1 MNKVVDLVIIGAG
14 LSGLSCAL
22 VTGRGLLKVAILNDE
37 QKLHGD
43 FDTHNFITNDGQTKQ
58 SIFEKGLNDLKKYPN
73 IEYHNNPV
81 EDIALT
87 LDGYLVTTQSGLKF
101 EAKKIVFAMGNLF
114 DFSDL
119 AIDGLRE
126 SWGVS
131 VFSCPYCHGYELK
144 GKKISI
150 IAQNESDVNFIK
162 LVSRWSSDITIF
174 IQSENYPQIEK
185 AIRHNIENPVIY
197 KDKILR
203 LEHNTGNISEI
214 VMVGGVKVKSDAV
227 FISDINTKSN
237 NLINKVYSSTVFNPQ
252 LNKEIYKT
260 DSFGRTDLRNVFI
273 IGDSRTR
280 FSTLVGAAN
289 EGFLTG
295 VMIVNDYVY

>member
-43 FDTHNFITNDGQTKQ
+43 FNTHNFITNDGQTKL

-73 IEYHNNPV
+73 VEYHNNPV

-87 LDGYLVTTQSGLKF
+87 LDGYLVTTQSGAKF

-114 DFSDL
+114 DFSAL
-119 AIDGLRE
+119 GIEGLRE

-131 VFSCPYCHGYELK
+131 AFSCPYCHGYELQ

-162 LVSRWSSDITIF
+162 LVSRWSSDISIF
-174 IQSENYPQIEK
+174 IQSENPSQVEK
-185 AIRHNIENPVIY
+185 AIRHNIDNPVIY
-197 KDKILR
+197 KEKIDR
-203 LEHNTGNISEI
+203 LDNIEGNISGVVI
-214 VMVGGVKVKSDAV
+214 DGGMKVESDALFV
-227 FISDINTKSN
+227 SDVDTKSN
-237 NLINKVYSSTVFNPQ
+237 DLINKVYSSTVFNAQ

-260 DSFGRTDLRNVFI
+260 DAFGRTDLRNVFI
-273 IGDSRTR
+273 IGDARTR

-295 VMIVNDYVY
+295 VMILNDYVY

>member
-43 FDTHNFITNDGQTKQ
+43 FDTHNFITNDGQTKH

-81 EDIALT
+81 EGIALT

-119 AIDGLRE
+119 GIDGLRE

-131 VFSCPYCHGYELK
+131 AFSCPYCHGYELK

-174 IQSENYPQIEK
+174 IQSENSHLVEK

-197 KDKILR
+197 KDKIQR
-203 LEHNTGNISEI
+203 LENVAGHISGII
-214 VMVGGVKVKSDAV
+214 VSDGVKVESDAV
-227 FISDINTKSN
+227 FISDINTKTN
-237 NLINKVYSSTVFNPQ
+237 ELINKVYSSKVFNPQ